1 MKDLE
6 FTSTLSNEEIEANF
20 KNIDFFS
27 GIMAGLEEA
36 LAYEKGTAKAD
47 TIARKLSLPD
57 VNVADERKK
66 LNMTQKSFASIL
78 GVSKRTVESWET
90 GKSIPSPTARNLIFL
105 ISQDHSLVEKL
116 RNHI

>member
-1 MKDLE
+1 MKELE
-6 FTSTLSNEEIEANF
+6 FTSTLSNEEIEQNF
-20 KNIDFFS
+20 EDIDFFS

-36 LAYEKGTAKAD
+36 LAYEKGTSKAE

-90 GKSIPSPTARNLIFL
+90 GKSTPSPTARNLIYL
-105 ISQDHSLVEKL
+105 ISQDHSLVDKL
-116 RNHI
+116 QNHI